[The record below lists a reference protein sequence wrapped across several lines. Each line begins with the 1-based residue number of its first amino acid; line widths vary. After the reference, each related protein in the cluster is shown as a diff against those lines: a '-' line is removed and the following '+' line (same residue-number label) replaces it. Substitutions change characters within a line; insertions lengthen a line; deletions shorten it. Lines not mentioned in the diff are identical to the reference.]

1 MAAVLVLGVTMPT
14 FILGLLLG
22 AISGAVTYGLTVDGQ
37 LAAIV
42 GAITAVLT
50 WLGIATLLI
59 ADD

>member
-1 MAAVLVLGVTMPT
+1 MPL

-22 AISGAVTYGLTVDGQ
+22 GISGGITYGLTADGQ

-42 GAITAVLT
+42 GVVAMVLT
-50 WLGIATLLI
+50 WLGLASLII

>member
-1 MAAVLVLGVTMPT
+1 MPL

-22 AISGAVTYGLTVDGQ
+22 GISGGITYGLTTDGQ

-42 GAITAVLT
+42 GVVAMVLT
-50 WLGIATLLI
+50 WLGLASLII

>member
-1 MAAVLVLGVTMPT
+1 MPT
-14 FILGLLLG
+14 FILGLVLAAL
-22 AISGAVTYGLTVDGQ
+22 SGGITYGLTTDGQ

-42 GAITAVLT
+42 GTIAAVLT